1 MLSRSPAIPHRT
13 NRRPRPARAKTA
25 AIVAAAAEAGP
36 AEIAPLTVPAVIL
49 RNWIDVPMASVARRH
64 PPHRFLL
71 LIERNAV
78 AQRLAIAGQE
88 AIAMPGLLGTL
99 LDRSSRRDSR
109 QQRQDNSDR

>member
-13 NRRPRPARAKTA
+13 DRRPRPARPKTA

-36 AEIAPLTVPAVIL
+36 AEIAPLAVPTVIL
-49 RNWIDVPMASVARRH
+49 GDRIDIPMAPVARRH

-71 LIERNAV
+71 FVERNAV
-78 AQRLAIAGQE
+78 AQRLAIARQE
-88 AIAMPGLLGTL
+88 AVTMPSLLGTL

-109 QQRQDNSDR
+109 QQR